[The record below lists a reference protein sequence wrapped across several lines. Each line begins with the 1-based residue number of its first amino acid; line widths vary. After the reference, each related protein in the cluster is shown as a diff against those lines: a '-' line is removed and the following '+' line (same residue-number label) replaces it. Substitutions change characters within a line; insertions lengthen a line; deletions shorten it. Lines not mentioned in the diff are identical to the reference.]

1 MIEFK
6 LAHANYEVHSGEVE
20 RDILAKVF
28 NAARGSSM
36 SMSIR
41 SWLKRFTVTPVSVL
55 EKKDM
60 GALHATANISG
71 E

>member
-1 MIEFK
+1 MK
-6 LAHANYEVHSGEVE
+6 KHDTRKDNV
-20 RDILAKVF
+20 LAKVF

-41 SWLKRFTVTPVSVL
+41 SWLNLFTVTPVSVL

-60 GALHATANISG
+60 GALYATMNVSEG
-71 E
+71 KK